1 VESLVQAKP
10 HKTHI
15 LYSQEIIHV
24 QPGPIKLKSIMS
36 TTLKV
41 SGKQS
46 GMISATNMNDAT
58 GDVGNVLS
66 ERE

>member
-1 VESLVQAKP
+1 
-10 HKTHI
+10 
-15 LYSQEIIHV
+15 V